1 MTKSTTRILA
11 AVLILLSFLTIF
23 LPWLAQGPFSMSFFD
38 LLKLSMETGEF
49 TVGELIG
56 LVMLVTTILG
66 FALSLKG
73 KKLGMLNGVIFD
85 QLLMSNRE
93 GFSQEDMSY
102 YNSNAETIGALQA
115 KKVDAMI
122 TDQSI
127 AELAVN
133 ILRAAVPGPANLQRA
148 ATGCRGTYHAVF
160 GSCRA

>member
-1 MTKSTTRILA
+1 MCEARAESASAASTA
-11 AVLILLSFLTIF
+11 GNS
-23 LPWLAQGPFSMSFFD
+23 P
-38 LLKLSMETGEF
+38 KLEY
-49 TVGELIG
+49 
-56 LVMLVTTILG
+56 TTIG
-66 FALSLKG
+66 ELKG

-122 TDQSI
+122 TDQPI

>member
-1 MTKSTTRILA
+1 MAFPRRKSSCWG
-11 AVLILLSFLTIF
+11 AVLLTVLVVVALLATAWGRPVCEARAESASAASTAGNS
-23 LPWLAQGPFSMSFFD
+23 P
-38 LLKLSMETGEF
+38 KLEY
-49 TVGELIG
+49 
-56 LVMLVTTILG
+56 TTIG
-66 FALSLKG
+66 ELKG

-85 QLLMSNRE
+85 QLLMNNRE
-93 GFSQEDMSY
+93 GFSQDDMSY
-102 YNSNAETIGALQA
+102 YNSNAETVGALQA

-122 TDQSI
+122 TDQPI

>member
-1 MTKSTTRILA
+1 MAFPSRESRRWEAALLAALVVVALFAIACGRPVREARAESASAASTTKGA
-11 AVLILLSFLTIF
+11 
-23 LPWLAQGPFSMSFFD
+23 P
-38 LLKLSMETGEF
+38 KLEY
-49 TVGELIG
+49 
-56 LVMLVTTILG
+56 TTIDE
-66 FALSLKG
+66 LKG

-93 GFSQEDMSY
+93 GFSQDDMSY
-102 YNSNAETIGALQA
+102 YNSNAETVGALQA

-122 TDQSI
+122 TDQPI